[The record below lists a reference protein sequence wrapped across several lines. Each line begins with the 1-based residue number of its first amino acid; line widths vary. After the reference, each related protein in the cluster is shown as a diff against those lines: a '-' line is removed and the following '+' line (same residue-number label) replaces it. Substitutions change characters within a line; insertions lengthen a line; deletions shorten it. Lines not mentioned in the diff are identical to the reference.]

1 MNDTTSL
8 HLVCPHCDAVNRLA
22 RQRLGDKPDCGR
34 CHKPLFGN
42 GPVGLDQTRFDKHA
56 DRNDIALLVDF
67 WAPWCGPCKMMAP
80 AFERAAALLEPDV
93 RLAKVDTE
101 SEPQLGARFGIR
113 SIPTL
118 ALFAGGREIAR
129 QPGAMGE
136 GDIVRW
142 TRAALQSA
150 GRRA

>member
-1 MNDTTSL
+1 MNDTAPV
-8 HLVCPHCDAVNRLA
+8 HLVCPHCDAVNRLPG
-22 RQRLGDKPDCGR
+22 QRLGDKPDCGR

-42 GPVGLDQTRFDKHA
+42 GPIALSQARFDKHVS
-56 DRNDIALLVDF
+56 RNQIAMLVDF

-80 AFERAAALLEPDV
+80 AFERAAASLEPAV

-118 ALFAGGREIAR
+118 ALFVNGKEVAR

-142 TRAALQSA
+142 TRSVLEST
-150 GRRA
+150 GR